1 MRAVTRSHERGTG
14 DHGWLK
20 SHHTFSFGDYYNPDK
35 MGFGPLRVINE
46 DRVAPG
52 MGFGTH
58 PHNNMEIFSYVIEG
72 ELAHKD
78 SMGNGR
84 TIRAGELQAMSAGTG
99 VAHSEFNPSSDT
111 PVHFLQIWITPNQRN
126 LEPSYAEWKPS
137 GENSGPLTLLV
148 SPDARDGSLK
158 VHQEAEIYLG
168 NVQAGEHISFPIS
181 EGKKV
186 WLQMIRG
193 GVKVDTEALRDGDA
207 LSVIDEA
214 TLEINATSDAK
225 FLLFAV

>member
-1 MRAVTRSHERGTG
+1 MKVIKRSQDRGRG
-14 DHGWLK
+14 DHGWL
-20 SHHTFSFGDYYNPDK
+20 SSYHTFSFGDYYDPDN
-35 MGFGPLRVINE
+35 MGFGSLRVINE

-111 PVHFLQIWITPNQRN
+111 PVHFLQIWIVPNERN
-126 LEPSYAEWKPS
+126 LTPSYAEWKPTS
-137 GENSGPLTLLV
+137 GERSPLTLVV
-148 SPDARDGSLK
+148 SPDAREGSLK
-158 VHQEAEIYLG
+158 VHQDVEMYLG
-168 NVQAGEHISFPIS
+168 SLKGPQKVLFPIAK
-181 EGKKV
+181 GKSV
-186 WLQMIRG
+186 WLQTIKG
-193 GVKVDTEALRDGDA
+193 ELKVGEDLLRSGDA
-207 LSVIDEA
+207 MSFVDEEGLEVA
-214 TLEINATSDAK
+214 TDTNAE
-225 FLLFAV
+225 FMLFRL